1 MALTGVDGIA
11 SAPWMRAALRYGAI
25 ALAVFLFPLSL
36 RRSGERAGRLA
47 ERLETSEKTN
57 DSIAGCSMRRLAALA
72 IVTISLTGCATV
84 ASDPRVATVC
94 PPVVEY
100 SREFQAR
107 AADELDLLP
116 EGSALAEMLADY
128 SVMRDQ
134 ARIC

>member
-1 MALTGVDGIA
+1 M
-11 SAPWMRAALRYGAI
+11 
-25 ALAVFLFPLSL
+25 
-36 RRSGERAGRLA
+36 
-47 ERLETSEKTN
+47 TSN
-57 DSIAGCSMRRLAALA
+57 ARCSMRQLAVLV

-84 ASDPRVATVC
+84 ASDLRITTIC

-134 ARIC
+134 ARSCRGRSP